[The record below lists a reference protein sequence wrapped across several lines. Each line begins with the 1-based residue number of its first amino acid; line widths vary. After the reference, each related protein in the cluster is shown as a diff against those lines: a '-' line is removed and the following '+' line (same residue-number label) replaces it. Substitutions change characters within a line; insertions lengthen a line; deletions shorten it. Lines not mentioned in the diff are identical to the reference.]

1 MPSNCLYR
9 LRPESR
15 NICTKAPAAS
25 VGRSGATMDQIA
37 VAIWRRRRGR
47 QTLVAPSLALGV
59 AAIGTAMARG
69 CHDDGRRW
77 MVTDRTD
84 TD

>member
-1 MPSNCLYR
+1 MPRNCLYR

-37 VAIWRRRRGR
+37 VARGSGGEADKRWWRLNLR
-47 QTLVAPSLALGV
+47 LV
-59 AAIGTAMARG
+59 
-69 CHDDGRRW
+69 
-77 MVTDRTD
+77 
-84 TD
+84 